1 MKFKNPTIFLIIIF
15 NIVNVIKS
23 QGTSPQLGTDY
34 PGIKCG
40 KDKPKKEADCTKYG
54 TDSEMLCCY
63 VKYNNGSVGC
73 TLFYD
78 KRARALGIG
87 GAQTTHTF
95 DNGEYWSCGN
105 KSFYLSINLFI
116 ILISIFLY

>member
-1 MKFKNPTIFLIIIF
+1 MKSKKQIIFLIIIF

-23 QGTSPQLGTDY
+23 QGDSPQLGTDY

-54 TDSEMLCCY
+54 TDSDMLCCY
-63 VKYNNGSVGC
+63 VENLNDGSKRC
-73 TLFYD
+73 TLFYK
-78 KRARALGIG
+78 KRAEDGFGIDPENS
-87 GAQTTHTF
+87 F
-95 DNGEYWSCGN
+95 SNGEKWNCGN